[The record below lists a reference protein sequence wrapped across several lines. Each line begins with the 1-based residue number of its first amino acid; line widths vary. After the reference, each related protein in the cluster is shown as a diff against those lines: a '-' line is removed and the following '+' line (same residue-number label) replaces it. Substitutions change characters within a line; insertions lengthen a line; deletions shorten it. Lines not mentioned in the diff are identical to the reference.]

1 MSDLKTQFRTCNICE
16 AMCGLI
22 VTYDETEV
30 HSIKPNPEDPLSRGH
45 ICPKAIALQDFR
57 TDPDRVTTP
66 LKKVDGEFVPISWDE
81 AYDFAAQRARATW
94 QGRGWRLSGQPQCP

>member
-22 VTYDETEV
+22 VTYDDTQV
-30 HSIKPNPEDPLSRGH
+30 HSIKPNPKDPLSRGH

-66 LKKVDGEFVPISWDE
+66 LK
-81 AYDFAAQRARATW
+81 R
-94 QGRGWRLSGQPQCP
+94 